1 MADGQSITEPARTTP
16 VFLRTDVLVCGGG
29 PAGTAAAL
37 AAARQGVSVT
47 LLERYGCLGGLAT
60 GGLVIV
66 LPCFI
71 EDGVQVIGGIGLEL
85 RDRLIT
91 NGEGAYRRPHRS
103 DGSAFDPEA
112 MKRLSVELCRDEG
125 VDLLHH
131 TWVAGALR
139 EGSRVT
145 GVVFES
151 KAGRM
156 AALADV
162 VIDATG
168 DGDVFAAAGAAF
180 EASTQQIGLPFRLIH
195 VDTDAWQSFRER
207 QPKRHAEI
215 IKRAHR
221 DAGFTGPFQISPL
234 PMAPGVAW
242 GNNGF
247 LEGDA
252 LDIRTLSRVEG
263 EARIGVAHVARVLR
277 AEVPGFEDA
286 ILIDTA
292 SQLGVRR
299 SRRLVGEYVLTG
311 DDVSGPDKRFPDA
324 VGRGNDFRRGGVV
337 YEIPYRSLLPRGL
350 DGLLVAGRCLS
361 CTHEALEPLREIH
374 VCWVM
379 GQAAGAAAAL
389 AVRGGISPR
398 GVAVPEL
405 QQVLRTAG
413 VPFGDGGSDVVA

>member
-1 MADGQSITEPARTTP
+1 MVHCQSITEPARQTP
-16 VFLRTDVLVCGGG
+16 VFLKTDVLVCGGG
-29 PAGTAAAL
+29 PAGTAAAI

-66 LPCFI
+66 LPCFL
-71 EDGVQVIGGIGLEL
+71 EDGVQVIGGIGKEL
-85 RDRLIT
+85 RDRLIAS
-91 NGEGAYRRPHRS
+91 GEGALRPGHRS

-112 MKRLSVELCRDEG
+112 MKRLSVELCQAES
-125 VDLLHH
+125 VEVLHH
-131 TWVAGALR
+131 VWVAGVVR
-139 EGSRVT
+139 DGSRVT
-145 GVVFES
+145 GVIFES

-168 DGDVFAAAGAAF
+168 DGDVFAAAGAPF
-180 EASTQQIGLPFRLIH
+180 ESSTQQIGLPFRLIH
-195 VDTDAWQSFRER
+195 IDTEAWQSFRER
-207 QPKRHAEI
+207 EPKRHAEI
-215 IKRAHR
+215 IKQAHR
-221 DAGFTGPFQISPL
+221 DGGFTGAFQISPL
-234 PMAPGVAW
+234 PLAPGMAW

-252 LDIRTLSRVEG
+252 LDIRTLSRVECEG
-263 EARIGVAHVARVLR
+263 RVGVAHVLRVLR
-277 AEVPGFEDA
+277 AEMPGFENA
-286 ILIDTA
+286 VLIDTA

-299 SRRLVGEYVLTG
+299 SRRLVGEYVITD
-311 DDVSGPDKRFPDA
+311 DDVTGRDTRFPDA

-337 YEIPYRSLLPRGL
+337 YEIPYRALLPREL

-374 VCWVM
+374 VCWVV

-389 AVRGGISPR
+389 AVQGGVSPR
-398 GVAVPEL
+398 SVAPPDL
-405 QQVLRTAG
+405 QQVLHEAG
-413 VPFGDGGSDVVA
+413 VPFGDDSPRTSA